1 MLHNPDDAPDTVQET
16 FVRVYRALPR
26 YEERQRFEPWLF
38 QILGNCCRTANTVHQ
53 RHVSRV
59 SDDDAA
65 LERIPASEDA
75 GHSLDQ
81 EWSEEVRRALAR
93 LPEYNREIFLLH
105 YVEGFSYDEI
115 ERMTGVRQSALKMR
129 VKRAA
134 DALRR
139 HLAREAS

>member
-1 MLHNPDDAPDTVQET
+1 MLHNPDDASDAVQET

-26 YEERQRFEPWLF
+26 YEERQRFESWLF

-53 RHVSRV
+53 RHASRTTNDEAV
-59 SDDDAA
+59 LD
-65 LERIPASEDA
+65 RIPAEEDPRQ
-75 GHSLDQ
+75 SLDR

-93 LPEYNREIFLLH
+93 VPEYNREIFLLH
-105 YVEGFSYDEI
+105 YVEGFSYEEI
-115 ERMTGVRQSALKMR
+115 EQMTGVRQSALKMR

-139 HLAREAS
+139 QLAKEAS

>member
-1 MLHNPDDAPDTVQET
+1 MLRNPDDAPDTVQET
-16 FVRVYRALPR
+16 FVRVYRALPK
-26 YEERQRFEPWLF
+26 YEERQRFESWLF

-53 RHVSRV
+53 RHAARL

-65 LERIPASEDA
+65 LERIPAAEDA
-75 GHSLDQ
+75 SHTLDR
-81 EWSEEVRRALAR
+81 EWSDEVRRALAR
-93 LPEYNREIFLLH
+93 VPEYKREIFLLH
-105 YVEGFSYDEI
+105 YVEEFSYEEI

-139 HLAREAS
+139 QLAREAS